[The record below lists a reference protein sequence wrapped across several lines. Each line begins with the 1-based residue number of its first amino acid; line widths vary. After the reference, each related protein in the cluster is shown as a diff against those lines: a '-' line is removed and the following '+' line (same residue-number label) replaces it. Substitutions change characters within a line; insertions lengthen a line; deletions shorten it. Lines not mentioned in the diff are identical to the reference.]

1 MGLEKLQANKFGS
14 KMQDYKPPSDD
25 PFDDTCDTDV
35 PNPLMTEMNEDYTGI
50 YYNWKDLHQQ
60 TRKNLLEF
68 ENPKFE
74 LLSEVE
80 GRDQVA
86 KLVSALIC
94 DKVDSQLYKRIAWAT
109 KRHCK
114 TLSSLQPRL
123 FIGRGVAIALC

>member
-1 MGLEKLQANKFGS
+1 MFDPKPFQMGLEKLQANKFGS

-25 PFDDTCDTDV
+25 PFDDTRDTDV
-35 PNPLMTEMNEDYTGI
+35 LNPSMTENEDYTGI

-68 ENPKFE
+68 ENPNFE

-86 KLVSALIC
+86 KLVSA
-94 DKVDSQLYKRIAWAT
+94 
-109 KRHCK
+109 HCFDLRETRLS
-114 TLSSLQPRL
+114 TL
-123 FIGRGVAIALC
+123 